1 MCEGAGGIF
10 PPHFEKL
17 RVAKLN
23 YPLLPFNLRKT
34 LFYLEW
40 KHINV
45 QLLKGMRIIG

>member
-1 MCEGAGGIF
+1 MCEGAGGNC

-17 RVAKLN
+17 RVTKLN
-23 YPLLPFNLRKT
+23 CPLLALNLRKT

-45 QLLKGMRIIG
+45 LFK